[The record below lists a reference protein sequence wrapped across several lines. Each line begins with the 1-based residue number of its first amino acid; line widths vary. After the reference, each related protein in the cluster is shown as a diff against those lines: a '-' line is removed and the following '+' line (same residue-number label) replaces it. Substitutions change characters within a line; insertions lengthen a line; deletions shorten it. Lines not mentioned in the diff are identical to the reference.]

1 MNIGFLGTGHIAA
14 PMARSAAR
22 QGHAVTVSRRSEAVS
37 HALATSGL
45 GICVADNQAVLDA
58 SDLVVLSL
66 RPAAWR
72 EAVAGLTWRSQHRI
86 LSVMAGVPLA
96 EIAAACAPVRDL
108 SVTIP
113 FTFLEQG
120 GCPLPVYRQTR
131 DAAAA
136 CAVQAIWG
144 AENPVIDLP
153 SEADLLSHFSATP
166 IVPGV
171 LLLLEAAI
179 DDLAA
184 ATGQPDASELYVS
197 QLVAGYLGALETDR
211 HGRAAEARAGLA
223 TPNTLS
229 LRMVDALRG
238 IGAPAQVSKIM
249 QTLRGEMGAG
259 AR

>member
-37 HALATSGL
+37 HGLATSGL
-45 GICVADNQAVLDA
+45 GISVADNQAVLDA
-58 SDLVVLSL
+58 ADLVVLSL

-96 EIAAACAPVRDL
+96 EIAAACA
-108 SVTIP
+108 
-113 FTFLEQG
+113 
-120 GCPLPVYRQTR
+120 
-131 DAAAA
+131 
-136 CAVQAIWG
+136 VQAIWG

-166 IVPGV
+166 ILPGV

-184 ATGQPDASELYVS
+184 VTGQPDASELYIS
-197 QLVAGYLGALETDR
+197 QLVAGYLGALEKDR

-229 LRMVDALRG
+229 LRMVDALRE
-238 IGAPAQVSKIM
+238 IGAPAQVAKIM